1 MSIILFH
8 CAAWASSPEVRA
20 GCGKSARPDP
30 WRGLRAITIPTPTL
44 LKFPHLARV
53 TLERSQRG
61 ARLPRPKLCIYGGSG
76 EIFSLYFA
84 DKISSGNRNP
94 QGDAIEAEERVAAG
108 RRFCPEAVTEQSG
121 MRNADA
127 SGPKSPIR
135 FRHRRRAKT
144 VS

>member
-1 MSIILFH
+1 MREFR
-8 CAAWASSPEVRA
+8 SSGSLE
-20 GCGKSARPDP
+20 
-30 WRGLRAITIPTPTL
+30 GLVSNHDSYSDFVEIPT
-44 LKFPHLARV
+44 HLARV

-94 QGDAIEAEERVAAG
+94 QGDAIEKQKSELPPGAGSAPESRDQTER
-108 RRFCPEAVTEQSG
+108 
-121 MRNADA
+121 DA
-127 SGPKSPIR
+127 K
-135 FRHRRRAKT
+135 RRRLRTKVTHPVPAQAARQT